1 MKASHTRRVL
11 LAQAAAAVAAL
22 SGLPAAQAQAP
33 AYPSKPIRL
42 VVPFNAGGATDILAR
57 TLADKIAPK
66 LGQPVLVENRG
77 GASGIAGSEVVA
89 KAAPDGYT
97 LLLSLTT
104 SMLTNQF
111 LFEKLPYNPQRDFAL
126 VSLLAYGPVV
136 LVAHPS
142 VPANTGPELLDYIA
156 RNKGK
161 LAYGSWGVGS
171 TAHLVGAFMSQSL
184 KADMSHVAYKGE
196 APMLQDLIGGQTQ
209 IAISSAMGAKA
220 HIESGKLKAIGVTGE
235 QRMPVLPNVPTLSEQ
250 GLKDDVYRVVGWL
263 GLAAP
268 AKTPPEIVQR
278 IAAEMAAAMALPD
291 VRERVSAMGFPP
303 AGTTPEQFNA
313 VYQRDL
319 PVWQNLVKLSGAKLD

>member
-1 MKASHTRRVL
+1 MTHSTPRRHWLIHASVVT
-11 LAQAAAAVAAL
+11 AAMW
-22 SGLPAAQAQAP
+22 GLGAQAQTASAFP
-33 AYPSKPIRL
+33 AKPVRI

-57 TLADKIAPK
+57 TLAEK
-66 LGQPVLVENRG
+66 LSAKWGQPVVVDNRG
-77 GASGIAGSEVVA
+77 GAAGVAGSDVVA

-142 VPANTGPELLDYIA
+142 VPASTGPELLDYIA

-209 IAISSAMGAKA
+209 IAISSAMGAKP

-263 GLAAP
+263 GMAAP

-278 IAAEMAAAMALPD
+278 IGADVAAAVALPE
-291 VRERVSAMGFPP
+291 VRERISAMGFPP